1 MTLEVVS
8 GLNREIHVAT
18 TEAVNLDPCIERHKV
33 MSGLI
38 QLVGKYGSCHI
49 LKCNYQTIS
58 D

>member
-8 GLNREIHVAT
+8 GLNREIAT
-18 TEAVNLDPCIERHKV
+18 TEAVNLDPYIERHKV